1 MPRKPKRYYAVA
13 KGKKPGIYRTWPE
26 AESQV
31 SGFPGAI
38 HKGFVELDQAQ
49 EWLSQQATI
58 VHNSNGR
65 YFRDQQGLSEEQV
78 AYNELAEIRQIRAQ
92 HGREAARRIRGQ
104 MGIQDSSSPEA
115 MSWPAEE
122 PTPQTERTTTVGPTS
137 TSVPTSKPHSATS
150 PPDADLYTRRRL
162 PYDDSDDDEDAR
174 NRRNTSPQRSRHERH
189 NHGSRRSASPERNRS
204 KRPRVP

>member
-58 VHNSNGR
+58 VHSSNGR

-92 HGREAARRIRGQ
+92 HGREAARKIREQ

-115 MSWPAEE
+115 IEWPADE
-122 PTPQTERTTTVGPTS
+122 PSPQTEPTTATATS
-137 TSVPTSKPHSATS
+137 TRVPASRPYNARSL
-150 PPDADLYTRRRL
+150 PDADLYTRRRL
-162 PYDDSDDDEDAR
+162 RYDDSDDDQDAR
-174 NRRNTSPQRSRHERH
+174 DRRNTSPQRSIHERH
-189 NHGSRRSASPERNRS
+189 NHGSRRSASPERSRS